1 MIFNPV
7 RSGGGKPAQK
17 DVRVYSNSDVFS
29 VAYMLEGTVNVIR
42 LSNTRTIRADAGSML
57 VILSDKS
64 DSASNCKDFGQGV
77 YQVYA

>member
-7 RSGGGKPAQK
+7 RGGGGKPKQK
-17 DVRVYSNSDVFS
+17 DVRVYSNDNVFT

-42 LSNTRTIRADAGSML
+42 LSDTKTIRADAGSML
-57 VILSDKS
+57 VILSDQNN
-64 DSASNCKDFGQGV
+64 SASNCKDFGQGI

>member
-7 RSGGGKPAQK
+7 RSGGKPAQK
-17 DVRVYSNSDVFS
+17 DVTVYSNSDIFS

-42 LSNTRTIRADAGSML
+42 LSSKRTIRADAGSML
-57 VILSDKS
+57 VILSDKHN
-64 DSASNCKDFGQGV
+64 SASNCKDFGQGI

>member
-42 LSNTRTIRADAGSML
+42 LSTPRTIHADAGSML
-57 VILSDKS
+57 VILSDKGN
-64 DSASNCKDFGQGV
+64 SASNCKDLGQGI
-77 YQVYA
+77 YQVNA